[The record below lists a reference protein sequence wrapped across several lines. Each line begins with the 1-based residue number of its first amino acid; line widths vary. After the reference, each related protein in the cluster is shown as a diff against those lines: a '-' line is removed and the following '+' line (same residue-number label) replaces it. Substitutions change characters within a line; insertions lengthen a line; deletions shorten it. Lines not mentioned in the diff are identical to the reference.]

1 MLVYHPPLTSLLSDL
16 SRLRHKQIDMY
27 NIQVF
32 HKLTYYN
39 NTYVMYDDPY
49 VNFYHIILCAI
60 NYQIYQ
66 YFKISVSILINI
78 ILHIYVLMSI
88 FYLQ

>member
-1 MLVYHPPLTSLLSDL
+1 
-16 SRLRHKQIDMY
+16 
-27 NIQVF
+27 
-32 HKLTYYN
+32 
-39 NTYVMYDDPY
+39 MYDDPY